1 MTSVLV
7 VEKKQ
12 ERERVNI
19 NHRFNEI
26 FTSSLIKERGFF
38 ANL

>member
-12 ERERVNI
+12 EREHVNI

-26 FTSSLIKERGFF
+26 FTFSLIKEHVFF